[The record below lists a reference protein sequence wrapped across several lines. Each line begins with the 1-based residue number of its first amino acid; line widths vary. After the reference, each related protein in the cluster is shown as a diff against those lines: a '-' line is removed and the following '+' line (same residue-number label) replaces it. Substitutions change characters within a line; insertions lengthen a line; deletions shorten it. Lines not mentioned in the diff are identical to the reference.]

1 MREREIA
8 DTSNPQLGFAFHP
21 RCRYAVDACRA
32 VVPEMTEVLLGRF
45 VACHRACELTLGGV
59 RVVEHVVD

>member
-1 MREREIA
+1 VREREIA

-32 VVPEMTEVLLGRF
+32 VVPEMTE
-45 VACHRACELTLGGV
+45 AHLTYWI
-59 RVVEHVVD
+59 VVEIFI